1 MSIFPTKI
9 LLSTDGSS
17 EALLASRT
25 AAELAQSTGSELH
38 VVFVL
43 PTRRAPFEYEAMG
56 FAIEGPHEE
65 VKQEGRRRLDEYVS
79 QIEETGGA
87 VAEAHFRMGQP
98 DDQIVRLAEELG
110 VGMIVIGSRGHGGVR
125 RSLLGSV
132 SDSVVR
138 HAHCPVTV
146 VRAQKRRLTEGEE
159 QHA

>member
-17 EALLASRT
+17 EAGLASRT
-25 AAELAQSTGSELH
+25 AAELAESTGSELH

-43 PTRRAPFEYEAMG
+43 PTRAPFEYEAMG

-79 QIEETGGA
+79 HIEEAGGA

-110 VGMIVIGSRGHGGVR
+110 VGMKLIGLERGGWYVSVGSCPLGRTLRHSGRGALSDI
-125 RSLLGSV
+125 RSLGAA
-132 SDSVVR
+132 DGR
-138 HAHCPVTV
+138 I
-146 VRAQKRRLTEGEE
+146 RRR
-159 QHA
+159 

>member
-17 EALLASRT
+17 EAVLASRT
-25 AAELAQSTGSELH
+25 AAELAESTGSELH

-43 PTRRAPFEYEAMG
+43 PTRAPFEYEAMG

-79 QIEETGGA
+79 QIEEAGGA

-98 DDQIVRLAEELG
+98 ADQIVRLAEELG
-110 VGMIVIGSRGHGGVR
+110 MGMIVMGSRGHGGVR

-146 VRAQKRRLTEGEE
+146 VRAEKRGSEREE
-159 QHA
+159 QNA